1 MKFGIMFFSSVA
13 AGDEASG
20 NSKYQLLLDATRYA
34 DRQGFECVWT
44 PERHFHVFGGL
55 FPNPSVTSAALA
67 MITERVQL
75 RSGSLIS
82 PLHNP
87 IRIVEEW
94 SVVDNL
100 SGGRAAISFGSGWN
114 VNDFV
119 FYPERYSS
127 RQATMYEQIQLIQ
140 SLWRGGSVKLVNG
153 TGQEVEA
160 KPQPRPI
167 QKELPI
173 WITSSGN
180 VETFLSA
187 GRIGANLLTH
197 MEHQDDQTLREKI
210 QRYRQARRDHGHDP
224 ATGKVSLLLHT
235 FLGSDTAVVKET
247 VRQPMRQYFQ
257 SAINLERKAVAGG
270 GMASGGYKV
279 KSHDIVER
287 DMEDLLDILFDRYFH
302 EIALTG
308 TVEHCT
314 KRVETLQSIG
324 VDEIACLIDFIED
337 RETVMSGLVYL
348 DKLRARFA
356 TNDAQRS
363 VSPPS
368 GGAPKRVI
376 SGCL

>member
-1 MKFGIMFFSSVA
+1 MFFSST
-13 AGDEASG
+13 ASG
-20 NSKYQLLLDATRYA
+20 DGLSGQNKYQLLIDAARYV
-34 DRQGFECVWT
+34 DRQGFACVWT
-44 PERHFHVFGGL
+44 PERHFHAFGGL

-87 IRIVEEW
+87 IRVVEEW

-100 SGGRAAISFGSGWN
+100 SGGRVAISFGSGWN

-119 FYPERYSS
+119 FFPDRYSN
-127 RQATMYEQIQLIQ
+127 RQATMYEQIEVIK
-140 SLWRGGSVKLVNG
+140 SLWRGEPFKQING
-153 TGQEVEA
+153 KGQEVEV

-180 VETFLSA
+180 IETFISA

-197 MEHQDDQTLREKI
+197 MEHQDDEALGQKI

-224 ATGKVSLLLHT
+224 AAGKVSLMLHT
-235 FLGSDTAVVKET
+235 FLGEDRGAVKET
-247 VRQPMRQYFQ
+247 VRGPMRHYLQ

-270 GMASGGYKV
+270 GTASGGYKV
-279 KSHDIVER
+279 KSHDIAER
-287 DMEDLLDILFDRYFH
+287 DMEDLLDILFERYFN

-308 TVEHCT
+308 TVEHCV
-314 KRVETLQSIG
+314 KRVEALRSVG
-324 VDEIACLIDFIED
+324 VDEIACLIDFIDD
-337 RETVMSGLVYL
+337 RETVMGGLVYL
-348 DKLRARFA
+348 DKLRALCA
-356 TNDAQRS
+356 PLSARS
-363 VSPPS
+363 AAPTAIGPDTENKVS
-368 GGAPKRVI
+368 GR
-376 SGCL
+376 L